1 MKKRKEESASGPLE
15 PENAGAPLL
24 AEPAAE
30 AAPSGEL
37 SPAEEVRATGSLI
50 AFADWVTNRQ
60 EQAKDA
66 EKIDPE
72 TSYVSFFLDRE
83 EYGLPIEN
91 VREIL
96 RVDEITRVP
105 QAPPHIRGVTNVRG
119 KILPV
124 VEIRTRIGLTP
135 LVPTPASRI
144 VVLEVAG
151 RTLGL
156 LVDREA
162 RVAKVKKSQIEVP
175 PEEIVS
181 ARTDYVRAVAKQPG
195 GLLFLLDPEK
205 TLVVRDY
212 VAKD

>member
-1 MKKRKEESASGPLE
+1 MKRRKEETASAPPDPQGPGTGSIPPAPDPSPE
-15 PENAGAPLL
+15 PP
-24 AEPAAE
+24 
-30 AAPSGEL
+30 
-37 SPAEEVRATGSLI
+37 PAEESRSGRGSGDLI
-50 AFADWVTNRQ
+50 AFADWVSNRQ
-60 EQAKDA
+60 ELSADA
-66 EKIDPE
+66 EKFDPE
-72 TSYVSFFLDRE
+72 SSFVSFFLDRE
-83 EYGLPIEN
+83 EYGLPIEC

-124 VEIRTRIGLTP
+124 VEIRTRIGLLP

-144 VVLEVAG
+144 VVLEVSG

-162 RVAKVKKSQIEVP
+162 RVAKIKRSQIEPP

-181 ARTDYVRAVAKQPG
+181 ARTDYVRAVAKQAG
-195 GLLFLLDPEK
+195 GLLILLDPEK
-205 TLVVRDY
+205 TLLV
-212 VAKD
+212 KG

>member
-1 MKKRKEESASGPLE
+1 MKRRKEETASAPPDLKGP
-15 PENAGAPLL
+15 GTGSI
-24 AEPAAE
+24 PAAPD
-30 AAPSGEL
+30 PSPEPP
-37 SPAEEVRATGSLI
+37 PAEESRIGRGSGDLI
-50 AFADWVTNRQ
+50 AFADWVSNRQ
-60 EQAKDA
+60 ELSADA
-66 EKIDPE
+66 EKFDPE
-72 TSYVSFFLDRE
+72 SSFVSFFLDRE
-83 EYGLPIEN
+83 EYGLPIEC

-124 VEIRTRIGLTP
+124 VEIRTRIGLLP

-144 VVLEVAG
+144 VVLEVSG

-162 RVAKVKKSQIEVP
+162 RVAKIKRSQIEPP

-181 ARTDYVRAVAKQPG
+181 ARTDYVRAVAKQAG
-195 GLLFLLDPEK
+195 GLLILLDPEK
-205 TLVVRDY
+205 TLLV
-212 VAKD
+212 KG